1 MNNLVKSSLSILFI
15 SLVYFSCSKTETQ
28 SMDQEDNIDEFRT
41 YPVDIT
47 APATSIFDHIESV
60 EVLGLEETDQSL
72 LTRVSEINFLENHIV
87 FKNGYKDEVLIYS
100 RGGEFMKK
108 IDSKGNGPEEFISVR
123 DLWVKGKLIQIY
135 DDKKV
140 LSFNLNG
147 EFVKSMNIQGR
158 ATYLKGMKDGYI
170 ADITRSTIQ
179 DSLKYNV
186 AFLNDKLER
195 ETLAIPYDIPKK
207 TNIFWQATTFSNYKD
222 NILYQHTNGDTIY
235 NLASGKASP
244 LLSIDFGE
252 KWLWKDKDIYQNV
265 QKQRA
270 ISKELETISMFFMKV
285 SEKFVFLDTRRSGR
299 FLVNRQSGDY
309 QKLSFDK
316 KGEGRY
322 FMSEIA
328 WEKDR
333 LVFNIT
339 STDIGE
345 FLSQLNPDKITFA
358 GDSSLESIEASENP
372 VLIWVKFKDNLQ

>member
-1 MNNLVKSSLSILFI
+1 MTNVLKFALSIILI
-15 SLVYFSCSKTETQ
+15 SLFCFSCSKTETQ
-28 SMDQEDNIDEFRT
+28 SIDNEDDIDIFRT
-41 YPVDIT
+41 YPVDVT
-47 APATSIFDHIESV
+47 VPATSIFDYIESV

-72 LTRVSEINFLENHIV
+72 LTRVSEVNFLKNHIV
-87 FKNGYKDEVLIYS
+87 FKNGYLDEVLIYS
-100 RGGEFMKK
+100 REGEFLAK
-108 IDSKGNGPEEFISVR
+108 IDRKGNGPEEFISVR
-123 DLWVKGKLIQIY
+123 DLWVKGNLIQIY

-140 LSFNLNG
+140 LIFDLNG
-147 EFVKSMNIQGR
+147 EFVKSINVQGR

-170 ADITRSTIQ
+170 ADITRSTVE
-179 DSLKYNV
+179 DSSKYNV

-252 KWLWKDKDIYQNV
+252 KWLWKDKNIYQNV

-285 SEKFVFLDTRRSGR
+285 SEKLVFLHTRRYGR
-299 FLVNRQSGDY
+299 FLLNRQSGNY

-316 KGEGRY
+316 QGEGRHQ
-322 FMSEIA
+322 INQLK
-328 WEKDR
+328 WQKDKMT
-333 LVFNIT
+333 FSIS

-345 FLSQLNPDKITFA
+345 FLGELTPDKIQFK
-358 GDSSLESIEASENP
+358 GSNLEAIEASENP
-372 VLIWVKFKDNLQ
+372 VLIWIKFKEGFD